1 MYEEHFGLDRRPF
14 EQTPDSEFLYLSEQ
28 HGYAVA
34 SMKFAIAN
42 RDAFVIVTGEIGS
55 GKTTMLNKVF
65 SEMDDDIAVAR
76 INNTQLSDVE
86 LLQLILAEFGIKAF
100 QKQKAELIYE
110 LQQFVQS
117 QHEAGRQVVLMIDE
131 AQNLSAKVLE
141 QLRLLTCLETE
152 KEKLVTVLLLGQPE
166 LNSLIDAP
174 SMEQL
179 RQRCRLRLHIGP
191 LAETDIEGYMRH
203 RLEVAGGNL
212 KKVFYTDVPEVVFGH
227 TQGIPRLINTLCD
240 TALTACAVNDKR
252 RVSKTII
259 EDVVDE
265 LQWGRQ
271 RVQTD
276 SSNNTASLKG
286 DLALHIVMMKGEYLI
301 NENTVSVPNAII
313 GRAKDCEVVVPDVF
327 CSRRHAMLSREG
339 LVWMIADLNSTNGTR
354 VNGRT
359 IRQHTI
365 DDGDTIELG
374 EYHLECGL
382 VAPGTVIDSGPPT
395 LGEDDF
401 AETLVY
407 EDSREAPAP
416 DGPKVRI
423 VK

>member
-1 MYEEHFGLDRRPF
+1 MYEQHFGLDKKPF

-65 SEMDDDIAVAR
+65 SEMDEGIAVAR
-76 INNTQLSDVE
+76 VNNTQLSDVE
-86 LLQLILAEFGIKAF
+86 LLRLILADFGINAF
-100 QKQKAELIYE
+100 RKKKAELIYE

-117 QHEAGRQVVLMIDE
+117 QHQAGRQVVLMIDE

-152 KEKLVTVLLLGQPE
+152 KVKLVTVLLLGQPE
-166 LNSLIDAP
+166 LNRLIDAP

-179 RQRCRLRLHIGP
+179 RQRCRLRLHMEP
-191 LAETDIEGYMRH
+191 LAETDIEHYMRH
-203 RLEVAGGNL
+203 RLEVAGGDL
-212 KKVFYTDVPEVVFGH
+212 DKVFQPDVPKVVYRH

-240 TALTACAVNDKR
+240 TALTACAVGA
-252 RVSKTII
+252 VEQVTTQII
-259 EDVVDE
+259 EDVVEE
-265 LQWGRQ
+265 LQWH
-271 RVQTD
+271 RVRASADQTQ
-276 SSNNTASLKG
+276 TASLTSES
-286 DLALHIVMMKGEYLI
+286 AVHIVMMKGDYLI
-301 NENTVSVPNAII
+301 NEHSVTAPTAII
-313 GRAKDCEVVVPDVF
+313 GRARDCEVVVPDVF

-339 LVWMIADLNSTNGTR
+339 VMWTIADLNSTNGTR
-354 VNGRT
+354 VNGRA

-365 DDGDTIELG
+365 ADGDIIELG
-374 EYHLECGL
+374 EYTLECKL
-382 VAPGTVIDSGPPT
+382 VPASAEFDAGPPT

-401 AETLVY
+401 VETLVY
-407 EDSREAPAP
+407 EDAGDA
-416 DGPKVRI
+416 GPPGGPRVRM

>member
-1 MYEEHFGLDRRPF
+1 MYEEHFGLDKRPF

-76 INNTQLSDVE
+76 VNNTQLSDVE

-100 QKQKAELIYE
+100 EKKKAELIYE

-117 QHEAGRQVVLMIDE
+117 QHQAGRQVVLMIDE

-152 KEKLVTVLLLGQPE
+152 KEKLVSVLLLGQPE

-191 LAETDIEGYMRH
+191 LADTDIEEYMRH
-203 RLEVAGGNL
+203 RLEVAGGSFKN
-212 KKVFYTDVPEVVFGH
+212 VFYPDVPDVVYGH

-240 TALTACAVNDKR
+240 TALTACAVNDKP
-252 RVSKTII
+252 RVSKTVI

-265 LQWGRQ
+265 LQWGKEQVR
-271 RVQTD
+271 D
-276 SSNNTASLKG
+276 SAHTASLKG
-286 DLALHIVMMKGEYLI
+286 ELALHVVMMKGEFLI
-301 NENTVSVPNAII
+301 NEHTISVPNAII

-339 LVWMIADLNSTNGTR
+339 LMWMIADLNSTNGTR
-354 VNGRT
+354 VNGRM
-359 IRQHTI
+359 IRQHTMT
-365 DDGDTIELG
+365 DGDIIELG
-374 EYHLECGL
+374 EYRLECAL
-382 VAPGTVIDSGPPT
+382 VAPGTEIDSGPPT

-401 AETLVY
+401 VETLVY
-407 EDSREAPAP
+407 EDSEKAPAP

>member
-1 MYEEHFGLDRRPF
+1 MYEEHFGFDRKPF

-76 INNTQLSDVE
+76 VNNTQLSDVE

-100 QKQKAELIYE
+100 QKKKAELIYE

-117 QHEAGRQVVLMIDE
+117 QHHAGRQVVLMIDE

-179 RQRCRLRLHIGP
+179 RQRCRLRLHIKP
-191 LAETDIEGYMRH
+191 LAEEDVDGYVRH
-203 RLEVAGGNL
+203 RLGVAGGSFKN
-212 KKVFYTDVPEVVFGH
+212 VFYPDVPAVIYGH

-240 TALTACAVNDKR
+240 TALTACAVNDKP

-259 EDVVDE
+259 EDVVKE
-265 LQWGRQ
+265 LQWGRE
-271 RVQTD
+271 RVHDD
-276 SSNNTASLKG
+276 SAHTASLKG
-286 DLALHIVMMKGEYLI
+286 ECALHLVMMKGEYLI
-301 NENTVSVPNAII
+301 NEHTVSTPNAII

-339 LVWMIADLNSTNGTR
+339 MMWIVADLNSTNGTR
-354 VNGRT
+354 VNDRA

-365 DDGDTIELG
+365 QDGDIIELG
-374 EYHLECGL
+374 EYTLECAL
-382 VAPGTVIDSGPPT
+382 VTPGTEIDSGPPT

-407 EDSREAPAP
+407 EDPEEAPTP
-416 DGPKVRI
+416 DGPKVRV